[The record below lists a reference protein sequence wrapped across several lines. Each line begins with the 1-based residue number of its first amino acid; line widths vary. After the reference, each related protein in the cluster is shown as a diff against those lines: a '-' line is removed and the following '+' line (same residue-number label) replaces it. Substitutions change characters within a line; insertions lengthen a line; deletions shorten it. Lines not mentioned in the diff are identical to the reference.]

1 MLNNKIVAK
10 KKIIVSFLFVLKF
23 YLLLNTI
30 FFIKMVSGM
39 NRTKS
44 RRGQP
49 NTALT
54 VHGLLTIPGPNLHGY
69 AHIAKCKNV
78 LNIGYIKKKNLIT

>member
-1 MLNNKIVAK
+1 MI
-10 KKIIVSFLFVLKF
+10 
-23 YLLLNTI
+23 
-30 FFIKMVSGM
+30 SGM

-54 VHGLLTIPGPNLHGY
+54 VHGLLTIHGPNLNGY
-69 AHIAKCKNV
+69 ANVAKCKNV
-78 LNIGYIKKKNLIT
+78 LNIGYINLSFLFVGLKCCGSL

>member
-1 MLNNKIVAK
+1 MI
-10 KKIIVSFLFVLKF
+10 
-23 YLLLNTI
+23 
-30 FFIKMVSGM
+30 SGM

-44 RRGQP
+44 RRGQT

-69 AHIAKCKNV
+69 ANIAKCKNV

>member
-1 MLNNKIVAK
+1 MI
-10 KKIIVSFLFVLKF
+10 
-23 YLLLNTI
+23 Y
-30 FFIKMVSGM
+30 GM

-69 AHIAKCKNV
+69 AHITKYAAV
-78 LNIGYIKKKNLIT
+78 VI

>member
-1 MLNNKIVAK
+1 
-10 KKIIVSFLFVLKF
+10 
-23 YLLLNTI
+23 
-30 FFIKMVSGM
+30 M

-54 VHGLLTIPGPNLHGY
+54 VHGLLTIQGPNLNRCENMIFCEFPEIQQPRRY
-69 AHIAKCKNV
+69 NV
-78 LNIGYIKKKNLIT
+78 CS